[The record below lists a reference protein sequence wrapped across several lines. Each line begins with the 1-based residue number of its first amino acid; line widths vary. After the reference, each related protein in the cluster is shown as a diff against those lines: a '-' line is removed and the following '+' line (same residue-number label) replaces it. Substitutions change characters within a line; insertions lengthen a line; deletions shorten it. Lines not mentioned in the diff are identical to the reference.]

1 MKEDLNKVKKAF
13 AEILDYPKEVVLDMP
28 RITMIGD
35 MELVIDNHKGI
46 IEYKSDII
54 RLNSGC
60 GVIRITGKELT
71 IKEIQ
76 PEEMYITGK
85 FTAIEFIQ

>member
-1 MKEDLNKVKKAF
+1 MKEDLNRVKKAF
-13 AEILDYPKEVVLDMP
+13 ADMLDYPKDVILDMP

-35 MELVIDNHKGI
+35 IELVIDNHKGI

-60 GVIRITGKELT
+60 GVVRITGKNLT

-76 PEEMYITGK
+76 PEEIYITGNI
-85 FTAIEFIQ
+85 TAIDFMQ